1 MKARLIRRKPKK
13 AIPPTPQD
21 KKPTEEQ
28 IVTAGLKS
36 VFAKYKGKKP
46 TVSLARNLVS
56 DINKVITDACSIEPT
71 WQSRVA
77 ELNKQLAKRALYIP
91 HSGASPFDGIV
102 FVENVGIVDDSRHD
116 TIAISG
122 IYAIF
127 GNDHKFS
134 YVKLTL
140 LRYPIGSSC
149 VRNGKFRTF
158 VNGAYVTCDIL
169 DRTKY
174 QDFLKCA
181 KIALCRVDRAL
192 DKF

>member
-1 MKARLIRRKPKK
+1 M
-13 AIPPTPQD
+13 
-21 KKPTEEQ
+21 
-28 IVTAGLKS
+28 
-36 VFAKYKGKKP
+36 
-46 TVSLARNLVS
+46 VS

-91 HSGASPFDGIV
+91 HSGAAPFDGIV

-127 GNDHKFS
+127 GADRKFS
-134 YVKLTL
+134 YVKPTL
-140 LRYPIGSSC
+140 LRYPIGSSF
-149 VRNGKFRTF
+149 VRNGKFRTY
-158 VNGAYVTCDIL
+158 VNGTYITCDIL
-169 DRTKY
+169 DSTQY

-181 KIALCRVDRAL
+181 KIALCRIDRAL

>member
-1 MKARLIRRKPKK
+1 MKAKIIRRKPRR
-13 AIPPTPQD
+13 ATAPASQD
-21 KKPTEEQ
+21 VRVTEEQ
-28 IVTAGLKS
+28 IVSAGLKS
-36 VFAKYKGKKP
+36 VFGKYKGKKP
-46 TVSLARNLVS
+46 TVSLARNMVS

-91 HSGASPFDGIV
+91 HSGAAPFDGIV

-127 GNDHKFS
+127 GADRKFS
-134 YVKLTL
+134 YVKPTL

-149 VRNGKFRTF
+149 VRNGKFRTY
-158 VNGAYVTCDIL
+158 VNGTYITCDIL
-169 DRTKY
+169 DSTQY

-181 KIALCRVDRAL
+181 KIALCRIDRAL